1 MALFDVLVPMLRTR
15 FPDLAFTGPSD
26 QPPQLTIPASHPDV
40 GDIVLQDDD
49 EEITA
54 FLGHF
59 THRHFSNYD
68 EIPTA
73 EKEKIIAEDVVRF
86 LENLFADRIVMWGLT
101 SRHGRLAPDR
111 FTLST
116 EPWPEKVCLVWT
128 TKHLTNR

>member
-1 MALFDVLVPMLRTR
+1 MALIDVLVPILRTR
-15 FPDLAFTGPSD
+15 FPDLAFTGPSGK
-26 QPPQLTIPASHPDV
+26 PPQLTIPAAHPEV

-73 EKEKIIAEDVVRF
+73 EKEKLIAEDVASF
-86 LENLFADRIVMWGLT
+86 LEDLFADRIIMWGSPRGMGGSHPIDSSSL
-101 SRHGRLAPDR
+101 RRLGRR
-111 FTLST
+111 
-116 EPWPEKVCLVWT
+116 KYVWSGPR
-128 TKHLTNR
+128 NI